1 MKDIKPVSQ
10 GNQVLKK
17 IMIDLLELQFT
28 MEDNVLLIKELKCFP
43 KEKEKQNTILNTA
56 RQQITSIGSV
66 NQLGTTW
73 IQVSDN
79 IESTPATVNIGKINK
94 IWEQVTLYSMNIEQ
108 CTEFMN
114 YFWRGLS
121 LDFYGMMGGCLFL
134 LFVTHEHWSGY
145 GGKARRI
152 RIAFIP

>member
-28 MEDNVLLIKELKCFP
+28 MEDNLLLIKELKCFP
-43 KEKEKQNTILNTA
+43 KEKEKQKTILNTA

-73 IQVSDN
+73 IQVCDN
-79 IESTPATVNIGKINK
+79 IESTPAAVNIG
-94 IWEQVTLYSMNIEQ
+94 
-108 CTEFMN
+108 
-114 YFWRGLS
+114 R
-121 LDFYGMMGGCLFL
+121 
-134 LFVTHEHWSGY
+134 
-145 GGKARRI
+145 
-152 RIAFIP
+152 

>member
-10 GNQVLKK
+10 GNKVLKK

-28 MEDNVLLIKELKCFP
+28 MEDNVLLIKGLKCFP

-79 IESTPATVNIGKINK
+79 IELTPATVNIG
-94 IWEQVTLYSMNIEQ
+94 
-108 CTEFMN
+108 
-114 YFWRGLS
+114 R
-121 LDFYGMMGGCLFL
+121 
-134 LFVTHEHWSGY
+134 
-145 GGKARRI
+145 
-152 RIAFIP
+152 